1 MPIPYNLAAEI
12 AHRLSKGADVADLKE
27 ALAPTSHDERPVP
40 PPVPARGETSDDA
53 VQKRVRFLEEFSGPL
68 PHLAG
73 EAPQPGA
80 EELAGNIE
88 NLIGMTCIPT
98 GVVGPLRINGLHAQ
112 GDFYVPLATSEGALV
127 ASYSRGAKV
136 VTLAGGASC
145 LTTIEQV
152 QRAPGF
158 AFDTMAEAIQFA
170 AWVVGEF
177 DQIRDVAGSRTQHG
191 RLVNM
196 RVQPQANFVYLILD
210 FYPGDAAGQNMVT
223 FAAAAVCEDL
233 LQRTPVT
240 PRHWII
246 ESNMSGDKKGT
257 SLSFFD
263 TRGRH
268 TTAEV
273 ILPRSLVEER
283 LRTTPERI
291 GEVWR
296 MSVVGGIQTGSIGV
310 SGHVANAVAALFLA
324 CGQDVACVSEAS
336 TALHRMEV
344 TEAGDLYV
352 CVTLPNLILGTVGG
366 GTRLPTATESL
377 RILGCLGDNRAAKLA
392 EITAGLALAG
402 EISIIAAMCTGEFA
416 QAHEALGRPKQN
428 KG

>member
-1 MPIPYNLAAEI
+1 M
-12 AHRLSKGADVADLKE
+12 
-27 ALAPTSHDERPVP
+27 
-40 PPVPARGETSDDA
+40 
-53 VQKRVRFLEEFSGPL
+53 QFLEELAGPL
-68 PHLAG
+68 PHLSG
-73 EAPQPGA
+73 KAPQPSA
-80 EELAGNIE
+80 EDLAGNIE
-88 NLIGMTCIPT
+88 NMIGMTCIPT
-98 GVVGPLRINGLHAQ
+98 GIVGPLRINGLHAQ

-145 LTTIEQV
+145 LTTVEQV

-170 AWVVGEF
+170 AWAVGEF
-177 DQIRDVAGSRTQHG
+177 DHIRDVAERRTRHG

-240 PRHWII
+240 PRHWVV

-257 SLSFFD
+257 SLSFLD
-263 TRGRH
+263 TRGRN

-273 ILPRSLVEER
+273 KLSRSLVEEH

-291 GEVWR
+291 SEVWR
-296 MSVVGGIQTGSIGV
+296 MSLVGGIQTGSIGV

-336 TALHRMEV
+336 TALHRMEM
-344 TEAGDLYV
+344 TEQGDLYV

-377 RILGCLGDNRAAKLA
+377 RILGCLGDGRAAKFA
-392 EITAGLALAG
+392 EIAAGLALAG

-416 QAHEALGRPKQN
+416 QAHQALGRPWQKVE
-428 KG
+428 

>member
-1 MPIPYNLAAEI
+1 MPVPYNLAAEI
-12 AHRLSKGADVADLKE
+12 ARRLSKGADIADLNE
-27 ALAPTSHDERPVP
+27 ALAPTFHDERPVP
-40 PPVPARGETSDDA
+40 PPVPARGEASDDA
-53 VQKRVRFLEEFSGPL
+53 VQKRVQFLEELAGPL
-68 PHLAG
+68 PHLSG
-73 EAPQPGA
+73 KAPQPSA
-80 EELAGNIE
+80 EDLAGNIE
-88 NLIGMTCIPT
+88 NMIGMTCIPT
-98 GVVGPLRINGLHAQ
+98 GIVGPLRINGLHAQ

-145 LTTIEQV
+145 LTTVEQV

-170 AWVVGEF
+170 AWAVGEF
-177 DQIRDVAGSRTQHG
+177 DHIRDVAERRTRHG
-191 RLVNM
+191 RLINM

-210 FYPGDAAGQNMVT
+210 FYPGDASGQNMVT

-240 PRHWII
+240 PRHWVV

-257 SLSFFD
+257 SLSFLD
-263 TRGRH
+263 TRGRN

-273 ILPRSLVEER
+273 KLSRSLVEEH

-291 GEVWR
+291 SEVWR
-296 MSVVGGIQTGSIGV
+296 MSLVGGIQTGSIGV

-336 TALHRMEV
+336 TALHRMEM
-344 TEAGDLYV
+344 TEQGDLYV

-377 RILGCLGDNRAAKLA
+377 RILGCLGDGRAAKFA
-392 EITAGLALAG
+392 EIAAGLALAG

-416 QAHEALGRPKQN
+416 QAHQALGRPWQKVE
-428 KG
+428 

>member
-1 MPIPYNLAAEI
+1 MPVPYNLAAEI
-12 AHRLSKGADVADLKE
+12 ARRLSKGADVADLKE
-27 ALAPTSHDERPVP
+27 ALAPTFHDERPVP
-40 PPVPARGETSDDA
+40 SPVPARGEASDDA
-53 VQKRVRFLEEFSGPL
+53 VQKRVQFLEELAGPL
-68 PHLAG
+68 PYLSG
-73 EAPQPGA
+73 KAPQPSA
-80 EELAGNIE
+80 EDLAGNIE
-88 NLIGMTCIPT
+88 NMIGMTCIPT
-98 GVVGPLRINGLHAQ
+98 GIVGPLRINGLHAR

-145 LTTIEQV
+145 LTTVEQV

-170 AWVVGEF
+170 AWAVDEF
-177 DQIRDVAGSRTQHG
+177 DHIRDVAESRTRHG

-210 FYPGDAAGQNMVT
+210 FYPGDASGQNMVT

-240 PRHWII
+240 PRHWVV
-246 ESNMSGDKKGT
+246 ESTMSGDKKGT
-257 SLSFFD
+257 SLSFLD
-263 TRGRH
+263 TRGRN

-273 ILPRSLVEER
+273 KLSRSLVEEH

-291 GEVWR
+291 SEVWR
-296 MSVVGGIQTGSIGV
+296 MSLVGGIQTGSIGV

-336 TALHRMEV
+336 TALHRMEM
-344 TEAGDLYV
+344 TEQGDLYV

-377 RILGCLGDNRAAKLA
+377 RVLGCLGDGRAAKFA
-392 EITAGLALAG
+392 EIAAGLALAG

-416 QAHEALGRPKQN
+416 QAHQALGRPWQKVE
-428 KG
+428 

>member
-1 MPIPYNLAAEI
+1 MPVPYNLAAEI
-12 AHRLSKGADVADLKE
+12 ARRLSKGADVADLKE
-27 ALAPTSHDERPVP
+27 ALAPTFHDERPIP
-40 PPVPARGETSDDA
+40 SPVPARGEASDDA
-53 VQKRVRFLEEFSGPL
+53 VQKRVQFLEELAGPL
-68 PHLAG
+68 PHLSG
-73 EAPQPGA
+73 KAPQPSA
-80 EELAGNIE
+80 EDLAGNIE
-88 NLIGMTCIPT
+88 NMIGMTCIPT
-98 GVVGPLRINGLHAQ
+98 GIVGPLRINGLHAR

-136 VTLAGGASC
+136 VTIAGGASC
-145 LTTIEQV
+145 LTTVEQV

-170 AWVVGEF
+170 AWAVGEF
-177 DQIRDVAGSRTQHG
+177 DHIRDVAERRTRHG
-191 RLVNM
+191 RLINM

-240 PRHWII
+240 PKHWVV

-257 SLSFFD
+257 SLSFLD
-263 TRGRH
+263 TRGRN

-273 ILPRSLVEER
+273 KLSRSLVEEH

-291 GEVWR
+291 SEVWR
-296 MSVVGGIQTGSIGV
+296 MSLVGGIQTGSIGV

-336 TALHRMEV
+336 TALHRMEM
-344 TEAGDLYV
+344 TEQGDLYV

-377 RILGCLGDNRAAKLA
+377 RILGCLGDGRAAKFA
-392 EITAGLALAG
+392 EIAAGLALAG

-416 QAHEALGRPKQN
+416 QAHQALGRPWQKVE
-428 KG
+428 